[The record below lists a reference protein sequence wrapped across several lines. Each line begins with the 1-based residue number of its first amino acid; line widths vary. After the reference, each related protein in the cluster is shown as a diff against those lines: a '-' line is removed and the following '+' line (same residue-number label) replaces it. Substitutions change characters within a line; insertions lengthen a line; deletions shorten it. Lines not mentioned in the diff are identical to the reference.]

1 MNGRIE
7 NDLAIYD
14 WCEMQL
20 HDFPTYAKN
29 WYWYLKANE
38 TTAMSCRQYLVIL
51 RKFLT
56 RINPDMKHI
65 EVGEFTKEFVTSYFI
80 DAKFVTK
87 NIKGK
92 ETITES
98 SDSYKQGIWSCLN
111 SFFEYLE
118 SQGII
123 EKNVIRAA
131 QIKRPK
137 NRDLER
143 INRDRILLTRD
154 DFKKIINAVENGV
167 GSSGSRKYQRKY
179 KNRDMSI
186 MLLFMT
192 TGMRKTALREIN
204 VDDIDFDN
212 KKLRVIDKG
221 HKIHEYSLADG
232 LIKYL
237 EDWIFERKL
246 YLGVNKTDALF
257 ISRDM
262 KRISGQ
268 SITELID
275 KYAYAA
281 LGYHI
286 SPHKL
291 RSGLASILYNE
302 KHDLEYVR
310 RVIGHSKIDT
320 TKRYV
325 VTDNKERE
333 EAADY
338 ICGFLQ

>member
-1 MNGRIE
+1 M
-7 NDLAIYD
+7 
-14 WCEMQL
+14 
-20 HDFPTYAKN
+20 
-29 WYWYLKANE
+29 
-38 TTAMSCRQYLVIL
+38 
-51 RKFLT
+51 
-56 RINPDMKHI
+56 
-65 EVGEFTKEFVTSYFI
+65 
-80 DAKFVTK
+80 
-87 NIKGK
+87 
-92 ETITES
+92 
-98 SDSYKQGIWSCLN
+98 
-111 SFFEYLE
+111 
-118 SQGII
+118 
-123 EKNVIRAA
+123 
-131 QIKRPK
+131 
-137 NRDLER
+137 ER

-204 VDDIDFDN
+204 VEDIDFDN